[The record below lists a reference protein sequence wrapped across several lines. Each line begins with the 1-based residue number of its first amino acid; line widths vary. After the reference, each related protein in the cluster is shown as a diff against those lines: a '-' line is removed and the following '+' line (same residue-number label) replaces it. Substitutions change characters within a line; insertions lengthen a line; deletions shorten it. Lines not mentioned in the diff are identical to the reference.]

1 MKNKINSFNYQDVCI
16 YLVLSGD
23 QLGPPPSS
31 IWNIY
36 SEYFYLSSIKTC
48 SPGPGFNFYSLKY
61 HLPHIKYTNTPLHD
75 VYCTI
80 NHMYLEY
87 RSDNKYTSLSI
98 NRITVRNIWR
108 LNISIVYWIK
118 PVFN

>member
-1 MKNKINSFNYQDVCI
+1 MFVFTWCYPGTSWALPHPPSGIFIQNISI
-16 YLVLSGD
+16 YL
-23 QLGPPPSS
+23 PS
-31 IWNIY
+31 
-36 SEYFYLSSIKTC
+36 KHVHQ
-48 SPGPGFNFYSLKY
+48 GFNFYSLKY
-61 HLPHIKYTNTPLHD
+61 HLPHIKYTNTPLQD